1 MFRWTLIILV
11 LLAATAGLALGVLN
25 AEPVA
30 LNLVFGHFTLPLG
43 GLVLMALAT
52 GILLGLLLA
61 WLLFL
66 VPQRFRRGRSQRKE
80 KGTDLADHRNA

>member
-1 MFRWTLIILV
+1 MFRWTLIIFI
-11 LLAATAGLALGVLN
+11 LLAAVAGLVLGVLN

-30 LNLVFGHFTLPLG
+30 LDLVFGQFTLPLG
-43 GLVLMALAT
+43 GLVLMALAA

-61 WLLFL
+61 WLLFI
-66 VPQRFRRGRSQRKE
+66 VPGRFRRGGNQRKD